1 VTLARALRV
10 AAGWSLLVV
19 GALLLVLPGPG
30 IPLLVLGLAL
40 LSRDVPWARR
50 ARERVLERF
59 PWARSGGSDPG
70 RPAQ

>member
-1 VTLARALRV
+1 MTFARTVRV
-10 AAGWSLLVV
+10 AAGWALLVV
-19 GALLLVLPGPG
+19 GVLLLVLPGPG

-50 ARERVLERF
+50 LRERVVERLSR
-59 PWARSGGSDPG
+59 ARGGGSGPA

>member
-1 VTLARALRV
+1 VTLARTLRV

-50 ARERVLERF
+50 LRERVLERF
-59 PWARSGGSDPG
+59 SRARGGGSG
-70 RPAQ
+70 PA

>member
-1 VTLARALRV
+1 VTFARTLRV

-19 GALLLVLPGPG
+19 GALLVVLPGPG

-50 ARERVLERF
+50 LRERVAERF
-59 PWARSGGSDPG
+59 PWARGGGSGPARPG
-70 RPAQ
+70 Q

>member
-1 VTLARALRV
+1 VTLARILRV
-10 AAGWSLLVV
+10 AAGGSLLVV

-50 ARERVLERF
+50 ARERLLERF
-59 PWARSGGSDPG
+59 PWARGGGSGPA